1 LKKATGMDNISAKI
15 LKLTSTVMI
24 GPITSLVNSMIESS
38 TFPDTMKIARV
49 SPVYKK
55 ENPLDRKNYRP
66 VSILPAVSK
75 VFERTISRQLD
86 DYFSSIFHPF
96 LSAYRKG
103 YSCQSV
109 LLALTEEWRKAL
121 DGNQFTPAIMMDLSK
136 AFDCVPYT
144 YNLLYDKLSAYGLSP
159 NAVAL
164 IRSYLTGRKQ
174 CVKVGNVSSSLKNI
188 EKGVPQGSILGPTL
202 FNIFVND
209 IFSFVKQSKLVNYA
223 DDNTLSFSHKHLT
236 TLRQTLEEE
245 CNSLIKWFS
254 ANGMRA
260 NPDKFQAIAIGK
272 KSALKNLM
280 FDIRENVLNGVDT
293 VKLLGVT
300 IDSLL
305 NFDTHIK
312 NVCLKA
318 SRQINAL
325 RRMGKHLTL
334 GGRKAIYHAFI
345 LSNFNFCPL
354 VWHFCSKGNTQ
365 KLERVNYRAL
375 RFVFHDFTSDYQT
388 LLDKCDTNTLEVSR
402 LKQIAILTFKIL
414 NKEGPCYLQDFIKER
429 SGAYALRYNRILE
442 KPRTR
447 TVKYGTQSFRN
458 VAADTWNKL
467 PDHVRT
473 QVTLGEFKAVLRK
486 WDGEL
491 CKCSASR

>member
-1 LKKATGMDNISAKI
+1 
-15 LKLTSTVMI
+15 MI
-24 GPITSLVNSMIESS
+24 GPITNLVNSMIKNN

-121 DGNQFTPAIMMDLSK
+121 DGNQHTAAILMDLSK
-136 AFDCVPYT
+136 AFDCVPY
-144 YNLLYDKLSAYGLSP
+144 NLLYDKLCAYGLDQ

-164 IRSYLTGRKQ
+164 IKSYLTERKQ
-174 CVKVGNVSSSLKNI
+174 CVKVGNVNSSFKNI

-209 IFSFVKQSKLVNYA
+209 IFCFVKTSKLVNYA
-223 DDNTLSFSHKHLT
+223 DDNTLSFSHKNVDL
-236 TLRQTLEEE
+236 LKQTLEEE
-245 CNSLIKWFS
+245 CRILIKWFS
-254 ANGMRA
+254 DNGMRA

-272 KSALKNLM
+272 KSASENLV
-280 FDIRENVLNGVDT
+280 FDIGENAIKCEDT

-305 NFDTHIK
+305 NFDVHIK

-318 SRQINAL
+318 SKQINAL
-325 RRMGKHLTL
+325 RRMGKNLTME
-334 GGRKAIYHAFI
+334 GRKAIYHAFI

-375 RFVFHDFTSDYQT
+375 RFVFQDFISDYQT
-388 LLDKCDTNTLEVSR
+388 LLGKIDMCTLEVSR
-402 LKQIAILTFKIL
+402 LKQIAILTFRIL
-414 NKEGPCYLQDFIKER
+414 NKETPCYLQDFVKER
-429 SGAYALRYNRILE
+429 SGTYALRYNKILE

-447 TVKYGTQSFRN
+447 TVRYGTHSFRS
-458 VAADTWNKL
+458 VAANTWNLL
-467 PDHVRT
+467 PDHART
-473 QVTLGEFKAVLRK
+473 QMTLGEFKSVLRR
-486 WDGEL
+486 WDGEV
-491 CKCSASR
+491 CKCAACK